1 MRMGGNIVGPHGAR
15 VHDQPAVVSG
25 HRPQSELRPRED
37 RVSGRSERS
46 QAEPHRV
53 GGKLIRLRSDADRI
67 KNLAFASY
75 NFSISCSLA
84 FGNIV
89 QSQYHVL

>member
-46 QAEPHRV
+46 QAETHRV

-67 KNLAFASY
+67 KNLAFA
-75 NFSISCSLA
+75 I
-84 FGNIV
+84 IV
-89 QSQYHVL
+89 GAQNVEHMIPTPGDFD